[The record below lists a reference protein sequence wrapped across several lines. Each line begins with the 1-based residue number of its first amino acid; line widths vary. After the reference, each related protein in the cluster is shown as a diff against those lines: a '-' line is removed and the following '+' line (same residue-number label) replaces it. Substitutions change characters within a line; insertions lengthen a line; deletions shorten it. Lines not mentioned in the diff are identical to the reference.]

1 MAASG
6 GRIRSFVE
14 RRAASD
20 AVGRGDHG
28 LPDWGATSSFCS
40 IRESRAMI
48 SSNLAAGSPR
58 MPGIGMRWAAC
69 IPGAPGGIR
78 ICGPGPRDPG
88 PGPRSPRRVE
98 SRSIR
103 SSRSPRSGR
112 SPRSRPRRP
121 SALSGRSPPPASPL
135 RSSSPSSASSA
146 MTPIHDRI
154 PRWKTVGS
162 ISPAQAMRPTAGH
175 STLAASTADATKRT
189 GTRGMAWVSGG
200 AATDENTGSGHARAL
215 RQLFSHSL

>member
-20 AVGRGDHG
+20 AAGRGDHG
-28 LPDWGATSSFCS
+28 LPGWGAASSFCS
-40 IRESRAMI
+40 IRESRVMI

-88 PGPRSPRRVE
+88 PGPRSPRRVQ

-103 SSRSPRSGR
+103 SRSPRSGR

-146 MTPIHDRI
+146 MTPIHDWI

-162 ISPAQAMRPTAGH
+162 MSPAKAMRPTAGH

-189 GTRGMAWVSGG
+189 GTRGMAWVSGVD
-200 AATDENTGSGHARAL
+200 ATEENTGSSHARAL
-215 RQLFSHSL
+215 RQLFSHLL